1 MPLANERGHLETTEL
16 LKQNLAIES
25 DLQNFVGF
33 ALESITQFGGNAFAS
48 SLPLLDAIEKLRY
61 AGAATGKPLDVSL
74 ILQGQKVLLQW
85 QEQIA
90 VIAYL
95 KRLPPHEVVESWKSH
110 LLNSTETADPALLLQ
125 RNAEMA
131 RYLEET
137 RQRTENELRELQRTL
152 EMRQAELQESLRN
165 AETDPL
171 TRLYN
176 RRAFDQ
182 KISLAFRHTMRQK
195 HTPLSLLLFDLDYF
209 KNVNDEFGHQFGDAY
224 LNKMASAMRE
234 VIREDVDFVF
244 RFGGDEFAMLL
255 YADHAPACD
264 KARQVLESMGGKVS
278 IGISTIDRNTPSDL
292 TLEDY
297 IRHADDSLYE
307 AKQRGRG
314 RVVTKHCNESDS
326 SACKFPCPKM
336 VACV

>member
-1 MPLANERGHLETTEL
+1 MESTEL
-16 LKQNLAIES
+16 LKQSLAIES
-25 DLQNFVGF
+25 DLQNFIGF
-33 ALESITQFGGNAFAS
+33 ALESARQFGGNEFAT
-48 SLPLLDAIEKLRY
+48 SLALLNVMEKLRY
-61 AGAATGKPLDVSL
+61 AGAATGKALSVSL
-74 ILQGQKVLLQW
+74 VLEGGRLFALWQGQVAEIALLKYAP
-85 QEQIA
+85 E
-90 VIAYL
+90 
-95 KRLPPHEVVESWKSH
+95 RSVVESWHGH
-110 LLNSTETADPALLLQ
+110 LQNATAMMDPEVLIQ

-131 RYLEET
+131 RHLEET
-137 RQRTENELRELQRTL
+137 RQRTEKELRQLQMAL
-152 EMRQAELQESLRN
+152 EKRQAELQESLHD

-171 TRLYN
+171 TKLYN

-182 KISLAFRHTMRQK
+182 KINQAFRHTMRQK
-195 HTPLSLLLFDLDYF
+195 TTPLSLLLFDLDYF

-264 KARQVLESMGGKVS
+264 KARQVLESMSMKVS
-278 IGISTIDRNTPSDL
+278 VGIATIDRNTPHDI
-292 TLEDY
+292 TLEDF

-314 RVVTKHCNESDS
+314 RVVTKHCKEFDS
-326 SACKFPCPKM
+326 ASCTFPCPKM
-336 VACV
+336 VAYV